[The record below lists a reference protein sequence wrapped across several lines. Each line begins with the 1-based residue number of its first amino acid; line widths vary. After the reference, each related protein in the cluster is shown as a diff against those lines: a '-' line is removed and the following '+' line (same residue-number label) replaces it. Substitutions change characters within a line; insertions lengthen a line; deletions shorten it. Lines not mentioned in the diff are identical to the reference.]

1 MYCNALQWIALLP
14 SIYSWEELTLGLSIW
29 TEKSEVGG
37 TKVEEEE
44 GTVLVVW
51 SQTIPLDKIWNM
63 IKLEYVQ
70 YGAIWMWGLNK
81 NVFICHCSK
90 LYISTFEN
98 NAL

>member
-1 MYCNALQWIALLP
+1 MHYTALQYTTMHSNALQCTAMHCTTMHCNALQSTALLP

-51 SQTIPLDKIWNM
+51 SQTIPLDKIGNV
-63 IKLEYVQ
+63 IKIEYVQ
-70 YGAIWMWGLNK
+70 YGA
-81 NVFICHCSK
+81 F
-90 LYISTFEN
+90 
-98 NAL
+98 